1 MIIKFD
7 GIDGCGKSTVSR
19 AVAEALS
26 HQHSVVV
33 VNEFADP
40 TRRAPES
47 NVLLPIDT
55 LRIRDA
61 ALDPGFGCDDV
72 ERQLLLHFLS
82 RRRNRV
88 ELPYLDAHYDYVVVD
103 RSTLSNY
110 AYGRAINSTFSALS
124 DLAVAG
130 VENADW
136 IFWIDTAVDTCME
149 RISERLADA
158 VERKGRSYFDGVRE
172 NFERL
177 AARHA
182 TIHTLDGRWAIPAIV
197 EQVLELLEGPSRGG

>member
-19 AVAEALS
+19 AVAEALG

-47 NVLLPIDT
+47 SALLPIDT

-61 ALDPGFGCDDV
+61 ALDPGFGSDDI

-88 ELPYLDAHYDYVVVD
+88 ELPYLDSQYDYVIVD

-110 AYGRAINSTFSALS
+110 AYGGAISSTFSALS

-136 IFWIDTAVDTCME
+136 IFWIDTPVDTCME
-149 RISERLADA
+149 RISGRLADA
-158 VERKGRSYFDGVRE
+158 VERKGRSYFDRVRE

-177 AARHA
+177 AARQA
-182 TIHTLDGRWAIPAIV
+182 TIRTVDGRWAIPAIA
-197 EQVLELLEGPSRGG
+197 EYVLELLKGPSRGG